1 MGDKRGVTQ
10 PHCPSEYKLKGRI
23 NIVESPEG
31 LIFSN
36 VGSFMPGSIE
46 QVIRQ
51 DAPSE
56 VYRNPFLARSM
67 VALNMI
73 DTIGSGIKRMFLTQ
87 KNRFFPMP
95 DFDLSTPERVVVRIH
110 GKILDEKYTR
120 LLIGKPI

>member
-1 MGDKRGVTQ
+1 MGDREALHNCIAHQ
-10 PHCPSEYKLKGRI
+10 EYKLKGRI

-56 VYRNPFLARSM
+56 VYRNPFLA
-67 VALNMI
+67 LY
-73 DTIGSGIKRMFLTQ
+73 GC
-87 KNRFFPMP
+87 P
-95 DFDLSTPERVVVRIH
+95 
-110 GKILDEKYTR
+110 
-120 LLIGKPI
+120 

>member
-1 MGDKRGVTQ
+1 
-10 PHCPSEYKLKGRI
+10 
-23 NIVESPEG
+23 
-31 LIFSN
+31 
-36 VGSFMPGSIE
+36 
-46 QVIRQ
+46 
-51 DAPSE
+51 
-56 VYRNPFLARSM
+56 M

-120 LLIGKPI
+120 LLIGKTDLDLATVILLDKVQKNIRLSKEKQSILEKAGTY